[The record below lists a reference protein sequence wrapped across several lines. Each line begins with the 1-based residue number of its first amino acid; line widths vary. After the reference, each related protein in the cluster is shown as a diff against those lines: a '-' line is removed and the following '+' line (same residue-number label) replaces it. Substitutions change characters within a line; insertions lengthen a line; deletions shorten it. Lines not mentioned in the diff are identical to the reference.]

1 MSDDL
6 FSCQRSNIIKNIVA
20 DLGNIVFSPQLSNI
34 VMTTESIYYFI
45 LLGSNIPEN
54 IVANNDI
61 CEIKPNPICAL
72 VEQLEEESHLE
83 HWVVSL
89 M

>member
-1 MSDDL
+1 M
-6 FSCQRSNIIKNIVA
+6 F
-20 DLGNIVFSPQLSNI
+20 
-34 VMTTESIYYFI
+34 Y
-45 LLGSNIPEN
+45 LLGSNILEN

-83 HWVVSL
+83 QCTAVGCVTYVRVCYFF
-89 M
+89 